1 MPATQ
6 PTDSSVRPPPFFVTP
21 PHPSLDAPPP
31 LRGSDSDSFAHHSVV
46 NRLPRILRQTM
57 DETDFPT
64 RTHAQLSALQAEI
77 PHAPIRTFD
86 DPPAPDTSDWNGYIE
101 PRRSQ
106 DWLEVP
112 WFFAETYFYRRIVAA
127 TGYFEAPS
135 PERDPFRPQKAEGL
149 ASSREAIAALSRRL
163 VPAFDQDTPAVK
175 PIVRAQTLS
184 LWGNRADLSL
194 WPAGS
199 DADRTTAPADA
210 HILADNR
217 RAAAEWIVDH
227 APLGRIDVVLDNAG
241 FELVSDLALIAV
253 LLETNAA
260 ASMHLHVKAHPTFVS
275 DAVVMDVNETIR
287 ALAEA
292 DDPDTRSLGTRLRTH
307 QADGRLTLTDP
318 IFWTSP
324 LPGWMMP
331 DSLART
337 LGASDLV
344 ISKGDANYRRLLGDR
359 HWPPTA
365 PFARIV
371 EYLPTRL
378 LALRTLKSEL
388 AAGIDAATAEE
399 TASNDPDW
407 LIDGEWGVIQFAGV

>member
-1 MPATQ
+1 MTH
-6 PTDSSVRPPPFFVTP
+6 

-31 LRGSDSDSFAHHSVV
+31 LRGGDPDSFAHHSVV
-46 NRLPRILRQTM
+46 DRLPRILRQTM
-57 DETDFPT
+57 SETDFPA
-64 RTHAQLSALQAEI
+64 RRQAQLHALQAEI

-86 DPPAPDTSDWNGYIE
+86 DPPAPDTSDWNAYIE

-127 TGYFEAPS
+127 AGYFGAPS
-135 PERDPFRPQKAEGL
+135 PECDPFRPQKAEGL
-149 ASSREAIAALSRRL
+149 ASSTGAIGALADRL
-163 VPAFDQDTPAVK
+163 VPAFDEDAPEVE
-175 PIVRAQTLS
+175 PLVRAQTLS

-199 DADRTTAPADA
+199 EADRTTAPADA
-210 HILADNR
+210 HILADDR
-217 RAAAEWIVDH
+217 RAAAEWIVAH
-227 APLGRIDVVLDNAG
+227 APLDRVDVILDNAG
-241 FELVSDLALIAV
+241 FELVSDLALIAL

-260 ASMHLHVKAHPTFVS
+260 ASMHLHAKAHPTFVS
-275 DAVVMDVNETIR
+275 DAVILDVNETIR
-287 ALAEA
+287 SLAGA
-292 DDPDTRSLGTRLRTH
+292 DDPDTRTLGTRLRAH
-307 QADGRLTLTDP
+307 QADGRLILTDP
-318 IFWTSP
+318 FFWTSP
-324 LPGWMMP
+324 HPGWMMS
-331 DSLART
+331 DALART

-359 HWPPTA
+359 HWSPPA

-407 LIDGEWGVIQFAGV
+407 LIDGDWGVIQFVDE